1 MERAWDNKQDYGTM
15 GLSISTGD
23 PITITAYGRGSGRTD
38 ASCRCHTHSPAASDV
53 PMRKMKSNKNQT
65 TCKT

>member
-23 PITITAYGRGSGRTD
+23 PTGDPITITAYGRGSGRTRPV
-38 ASCRCHTHSPAASDV
+38 AATPTRQQLVMCRCV
-53 PMRKMKSNKNQT
+53 K
-65 TCKT
+65 